1 MVDTM
6 LGAQSFYRIKTRI
19 QAANVDDNA
28 DGSPSDLSVTG
39 LLARIFK
46 EEGVAGYYRGFGATM
61 LNTFSMR
68 ASSHLSL
75 ARTHP

>member
-6 LGAQSFYRIKTRI
+6 PGAQSVYRIKTRI

-46 EEGVAGYYRGFGATM
+46 EEGIAGYYRGFGATM

-75 ARTHP
+75 AHTHP